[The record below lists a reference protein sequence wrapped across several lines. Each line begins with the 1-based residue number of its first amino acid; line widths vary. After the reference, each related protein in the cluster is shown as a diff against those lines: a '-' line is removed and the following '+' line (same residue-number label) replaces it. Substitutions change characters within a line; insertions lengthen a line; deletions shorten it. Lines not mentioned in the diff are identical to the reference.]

1 MAIDQSTMEQNNVR
15 VSEAASA
22 QVHIGKGR
30 SLHCPRGKKTT
41 PPPAA
46 LASAI
51 ALSTAAVAF
60 RPMPGCCAA
69 TLKTFDGHALGA
81 LMLIAERQGVDG
93 LMNVHSF
100 SSVPT
105 PPLPR
110 NASS

>member
-1 MAIDQSTMEQNNVR
+1 MAVDQSTTEQNSVR

-22 QVHIGKGR
+22 QVHIAG
-30 SLHCPRGKKTT
+30 SLLHCPRGKNTT

-51 ALSTAAVAF
+51 ALSTAAVAL

-69 TLKTFDGHALGA
+69 TLKTFDGHAFGA
-81 LMLIAERQGVDG
+81 LMLIVERQGVDG